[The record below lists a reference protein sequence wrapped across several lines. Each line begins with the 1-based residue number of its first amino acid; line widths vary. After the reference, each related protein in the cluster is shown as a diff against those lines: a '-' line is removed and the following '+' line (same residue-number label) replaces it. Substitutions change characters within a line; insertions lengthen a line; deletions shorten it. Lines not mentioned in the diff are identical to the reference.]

1 MNEKDKIFNELVY
14 DAPTQ
19 IIPAPPNL
27 YFEIEDAGD
36 K

>member
-1 MNEKDKIFNELVY
+1 MNEKDKIFNELAY

-19 IIPAPPNL
+19 IIPAPSNYIL
-27 YFEIEDAGD
+27 